1 MRTFDDII
9 VGQGLAG
16 SVLAWQLRWRGR
28 RVLVIDREDTQ
39 TASRIAAG
47 LVTPVTGM
55 RFVRSWRFDEF
66 WPAAVNFYR
75 RVEEETGASVFRV
88 HPAVRIFA
96 SPTEHDD
103 YHKRLEAGRLHG
115 ETRTPN
121 PPLNAD
127 TFQQPFGAFEMPSAA
142 RLDTTRFLQ
151 VTRTMLKQQDS
162 YLQAD
167 IDPTTDVEPMSDAV
181 RLPRLDLTA
190 QRLFFCEGFAAHRNP
205 WFGDLIF
212 DPAAGEIL
220 TVRIPGLTESRTV
233 HRGLWLTAEHA
244 EHVFR
249 VGATYDRDDREGQRT
264 PVGKETILQQLGEF
278 VPHSVEVLQHDA
290 AVRPI
295 VLGRNPVIGQHPL
308 HPALWLFN
316 GLASKGALQAPAVA
330 AHLVD
335 AADGQIPIDP
345 EYDLSHRRKP
355 Q

>member
-1 MRTFDDII
+1 MRVFDDII
-9 VGQGLAG
+9 IGQGLAG
-16 SVLAWQLRWRGR
+16 SVLAWQLHWRGR
-28 RVLVIDREDTQ
+28 RVLVIDRDDPQ

-55 RFVRSWRFDEF
+55 RFVRTWRFDEF
-66 WPAAVNFYR
+66 WPTALNFYR
-75 RVEEETGASVFRV
+75 RIEAETGASVFRV
-88 HPAVRIFA
+88 SSAVRIFA
-96 SPTEHDD
+96 SPTEHEG

-121 PPLNAD
+121 PPLNSDA
-127 TFQQPFGAFEMPSAA
+127 FLQPFGAVEMPSAA

-151 VTRTMLKQQDS
+151 VTRKMLERRDG

-167 IDPTTDVEPMSDAV
+167 IDPQADIEPCAEAV
-181 RLPRLDLTA
+181 RLPRFDVNA
-190 QRLFFCEGFAAHRNP
+190 ERLFFCEGFAAQRNP
-205 WFGDLIF
+205 WFADLVF

-233 HRGLWLTAEHA
+233 HRGLWLTAEPG
-244 EHVFR
+244 ENVFR
-249 VGATYDRDDREGQRT
+249 VGATYNRDDREGQRT
-264 PVGKETILQQLGEF
+264 SSGKATILQQLGEF
-278 VPHSVEVLQHDA
+278 VPHSIEVLKHDA

-295 VLGRNPVIGQHPL
+295 VLGRNPVIGQHPV
-308 HPALWLFN
+308 HPAIWLFN

-345 EYDLSHRRKP
+345 EYDLSFRRKP
-355 Q
+355 R